1 MSAFSDVENL
11 CPAFHSNGL
20 SHFKTILFAAEVVMV
35 NKIISMKVK
44 KYFVNRERL
53 AYLS

>member
-1 MSAFSDVENL
+1 MFAFSYVENL

-20 SHFKTILFAAEVVMV
+20 SHFKTDLFSAEVVMV
-35 NKIISMKVK
+35 NKIISIKVK
-44 KYFVNRERL
+44 KYFVNTERL